1 MDTEREYV
9 LTARGD
15 IAIISLRAM
24 LNALKPVLETNR
36 LTAERLNEVQA
47 KQPVSDK
54 PTLLSI
60 VAQVSSQNVQV
71 LSDVVTTTQ
80 NCLDE
85 IDFLSGRTGVDNDPD
100 TALTNLIN
108 AIRASSTV
116 HATKTDEEI
125 KKMLGL

>member
-1 MDTEREYV
+1 MDAEREYV

-24 LNALKPVLETNR
+24 LNALKPVLETNKI
-36 LTAERLNEVQA
+36 TAERLNEIQA

>member
-1 MDTEREYV
+1 MDAEREYV

-36 LTAERLNEVQA
+36 LTAERLNEIQA

-54 PTLLSI
+54 PTLLAI

>member
-24 LNALKPVLETNR
+24 LNVLKPVLETNR
-36 LTAERLNEVQA
+36 LTAERLNEIQA

-54 PTLLSI
+54 PTLLAI
-60 VAQVSSQNVQV
+60 VAQVSNQNVQV

-85 IDFLSGRTGVDNDPD
+85 IDFLSGRTGVDNAPD

-108 AIRASSTV
+108 AIRASSTL